1 MSRLRGQNGSAENGI
16 MTSSI
21 IYLCAKCWMLRYTN
35 KIQATKERGKDT
47 NCHTQTKCH
56 DCGDWAVVKIG

>member
-1 MSRLRGQNGSAENGI
+1 

-21 IYLCAKCWMLRYTN
+21 IYLCAKCWMCRYTN
-35 KIQATKERGKDT
+35 KTYLTKGGKDT
-47 NCHTQTKCH
+47 NCHTKTKCH